1 MEHRDPFMAIRT
13 PTLAEIYARQGHL
26 SEAIAIYEH
35 LVAEGQEHHERLDTL
50 RRRETEVA
58 ARARHEARVD
68 HLRTL
73 LRRVQTR
80 RRAS

>member
-1 MEHRDPFMAIRT
+1 MAIRT

-35 LVAEGQEHHERLDTL
+35 LVAEGQDHHERLEAL
-50 RRRETEVA
+50 RRRAVEVA
-58 ARARHEARVD
+58 ARARHDAHVD

>member
-1 MEHRDPFMAIRT
+1 MAIRT

-26 SEAIAIYEH
+26 TEAIAIYEQ
-35 LVAEGQEHHERLDTL
+35 LAAEGEPHPARLDAL
-50 RRRETEVA
+50 RRRQTEA
-58 ARARHEARVD
+58 AAAAGHEARVD

-80 RRAS
+80 RKAV